1 MKYSELVDWLYRLSE
16 QSTFKNEIRKFL
28 KIREPYAIGLD
39 QEKGIAFF
47 EERTDSESTD
57 YKKYSESFDEHIV
70 TVATQNWSKTA
81 TMIHDEFPDRSL
93 ESIVDGWI
101 EKLEIAQKLTE
112 TNQYYINFPNYLKTL
127 QVTIDR
133 LNEFKY
139 RLLDSSNK
147 RGNPNWKGLDL
158 ESKAIIIEH
167 ANKLL
172 NENPEAYRARKGAY
186 VSERLKVIV
195 TDDLIDSIPDLTKNK
210 VARVLQKYYA
220 NIKS

>member
-1 MKYSELVDWLYRLSE
+1 MNYSELVDWLFRLSE
-16 QSTFKNEIRKFL
+16 QVTFKKEVQEFL
-28 KIREPYAIGLD
+28 KIHEPYAISVD
-39 QEKGIAFF
+39 RKKGIAVFV
-47 EERTDSESTD
+47 ERIHPESTEFEKY
-57 YKKYSESFDEHIV
+57 YKSFDEHIV
-70 TVATQNWSKTA
+70 KIASQTWSKTA
-81 TMIHDEFPDRSL
+81 TIIYDDFQKSNL
-93 ESIVDGWI
+93 KSIIDGWI
-101 EKLEIAQKLTE
+101 EKLKIAQKLTE
-112 TNQYYINFPNYLKTL
+112 TNQFYINFPNYLKTL

-147 RGNPNWKGLDL
+147 RGNPNWKGLGL
-158 ESKAIIIEH
+158 ASKAIIIKH

-172 NENPEAYRARKGAY
+172 NENPEAYKARKGAY

-220 NIKS
+220 NKNN